1 MPAFFGMR
9 GTGDWVAEER
19 PKSWREAILMLYP
32 NGSVPLTALMSK
44 MGEEQVSDPEFNW
57 WTKKLPEQRGVVTG
71 IYTDVIM
78 ATAYAAG
85 AGTAVAGDILYL
97 KMAEA
102 TCKEFRIGHQ
112 VLMRDASDFT
122 MDVNGKV
129 ISRVLNGASSNI
141 GVKLLEADDNS
152 TQTHGVGDCDVVLI
166 IGSINP
172 EGAIMPQGVSYD
184 PTKYFNYTQIF
195 RTPLSIT
202 RTARLTKYRTGDK
215 YKEMKR
221 EALEL
226 HGIEMERGAMFGI
239 KTENTGD
246 NSKPE
251 RTTQGLIPFIRE
263 NVAANVNDFRLNA
276 TYTGKAWLDVGG
288 GDSWLEAYLETVF
301 RYGSGEKLALCG
313 SGTILGLIGLVK
325 SGSHYNIDTN
335 VTVYGLK
342 LTEWKTPF
350 GSIYLKTHPLMSIE
364 ATLRNSMLIL
374 EPRNMKYRYITD
386 TTFYGEGQSRD
397 ASQGNNANRKDATD
411 EEFLT
416 ECGYEFWH
424 PDTFMYLDGFGQAN
438 IV

>member
-32 NGSVPLTALMSK
+32 NGEVPLTAIMSK

-57 WTKKLPEQRGVVTG
+57 WTKKLPEQRGAITG
-71 IYTDVIM
+71 VYTDVIM
-78 ATAYAAG
+78 ATAYVSG
-85 AGTAVAGDILYL
+85 GVAGDVVYF
-97 KMAEA
+97 KMPEA
-102 TCKEFRIGHQ
+102 SCKEFRVGHQ
-112 VLMRDASDFT
+112 VVLRDASDFT
-122 MDVNGKV
+122 LDLNGKTV
-129 ISRVLNGASSNI
+129 SRALNGASSNI
-141 GVKLLEADDNS
+141 GVKLLETDDNS
-152 TQTHGVGDCDVVLI
+152 TQTHTLVNADVAII
-166 IGSINP
+166 IGSINA
-172 EGAIMPQGVSYD
+172 EGAYMPTGVSYD
-184 PTKYFNYTQIF
+184 PTKYSNFTQIF

-226 HGIEMERGAMFGI
+226 HGIEMERGALFGI

-246 NSKPE
+246 NGKPE

-288 GDSWLEAYLETVF
+288 GDSWLEAYLETAF

-313 SGTILGLIGLVK
+313 SGTILGLLALVK
-325 SGSHYNIDTN
+325 SGTHYNIDTN

-364 ATLRNSMLIL
+364 PTLRNSMLIL
-374 EPRNMKYRYITD
+374 EPKNMKYRYITD
-386 TTFYGEGQSRD
+386 TTFYGEGSSTQS
-397 ASQGNNANRKDATD
+397 SQGLNATRKDATD

-416 ECGYEFWH
+416 ECGYEFHH
-424 PDTFMYLDGFGQAN
+424 PDVFMYLDGFGQAN

>member
-32 NGSVPLTALMSK
+32 NGEVPLTAIMSK

-57 WTKKLPEQRGVVTG
+57 WTKKLPEQRGAITG
-71 IYTDVIM
+71 VYTDVIM
-78 ATAYAAG
+78 ATAYVSG
-85 AGTAVAGDILYL
+85 GVAGDVVYF

-102 TCKEFRIGHQ
+102 SCKEFRVGHQ
-112 VLMRDASDFT
+112 VLLRDASDFT
-122 MDVNGKV
+122 LDLNGKAV
-129 ISRVLNGASSNI
+129 SRALNGASSNI

-152 TQTHGVGDCDVVLI
+152 TQTHTLVNADVAII
-166 IGSINP
+166 IGSINA
-172 EGAIMPQGVSYD
+172 EGAYMPTGVSYD
-184 PTKYFNYTQIF
+184 PTKYSNFTQIF

-226 HGIEMERGAMFGI
+226 HGIEMERGALFGI

-246 NSKPE
+246 NGKPE

-313 SGTILGLIGLVK
+313 SGTILGLLALIK
-325 SGSHYNIDTN
+325 SGTHYNIDTN

-364 ATLRNSMLIL
+364 PTLRNSMLIL
-374 EPRNMKYRYITD
+374 EPKNMKYRYITD
-386 TTFYGEGQSRD
+386 TTFYGEGSSTQS
-397 ASQGNNANRKDATD
+397 SQGLNATRKDATD

-416 ECGYEFWH
+416 ECGYEFHH
-424 PDTFMYLDGFGQAN
+424 PDVFMYLDGFGQAN